1 MGGGG
6 GYNQRPAPYD
16 RGNRFGGMNRFNNGR
31 GNRGGNRGGKYA
43 DMDKFTFC
51 ILKLVTSFLI
61 SLKIVG
67 CME

>member
-31 GNRGGNRGGKYA
+31 GNRGGNRGGGGGGKCNRRY
-43 DMDKFTFC
+43 
-51 ILKLVTSFLI
+51 IW
-61 SLKIVG
+61 SLKDLLLSFIKNFYF
-67 CME
+67 

>member
-31 GNRGGNRGGKYA
+31 GMRGGNRGEFKN
-43 DMDKFTFC
+43 
-51 ILKLVTSFLI
+51 ILII
-61 SLKIVG
+61 SNII
-67 CME
+67 